1 MIDCWL
7 NTFTQST
14 RHKQHGEVTFYDHCN
29 RNVVDDDARVT
40 TCWLPVFASFSV
52 GKKFHCNFNST
63 LAEPGFYH
71 NVNDCN
77 TGNQNKNWSFSP
89 AAEQLWS
96 SSLSP
101 GDVRWC
107 KSRHFSSYCTE
118 VSVLYIVCRVQWC
131 AGLLWYHIN
140 SLESDWYVEDNEF
153 LFTRLMYSFLKLK
166 MTIEIIPVDGGDM
179 SEWLQL
185 QSRSGHST
193 LYTVH
198 PAAVASPTLGHTR
211 VSHIIQTNIYQTISI
226 ILHKEKSLKIER
238 CIVSTSSDC

>member
-1 MIDCWL
+1 MILQKYHLIIIIECFPTPTDPCSNFTNFASYKQFILWTLQLCQLIIQSLMIDCWL

-107 KSRHFSSYCTE
+107 KSRHFSSYCTDRGQCTLHCLQSA
-118 VSVLYIVCRVQWC
+118 VVCR
-131 AGLLWYHIN
+131 
-140 SLESDWYVEDNEF
+140 
-153 LFTRLMYSFLKLK
+153 
-166 MTIEIIPVDGGDM
+166 
-179 SEWLQL
+179 
-185 QSRSGHST
+185 
-193 LYTVH
+193 
-198 PAAVASPTLGHTR
+198 PTL
-211 VSHIIQTNIYQTISI
+211 VSYQ
-226 ILHKEKSLKIER
+226 
-238 CIVSTSSDC
+238 

>member
-14 RHKQHGEVTFYDHCN
+14 RHKQHGEVTFYDHCK

-118 VSVLYIVCRVQWC
+118 TEVSVLYIVCRVQWC
-131 AGLLWYHIN
+131 AGLLRYH
-140 SLESDWYVEDNEF
+140 
-153 LFTRLMYSFLKLK
+153 
-166 MTIEIIPVDGGDM
+166 
-179 SEWLQL
+179 
-185 QSRSGHST
+185 
-193 LYTVH
+193 
-198 PAAVASPTLGHTR
+198 
-211 VSHIIQTNIYQTISI
+211 
-226 ILHKEKSLKIER
+226 ILHKDYMWRILNSYLL
-238 CIVSTSSDC
+238 VWFNHTWN